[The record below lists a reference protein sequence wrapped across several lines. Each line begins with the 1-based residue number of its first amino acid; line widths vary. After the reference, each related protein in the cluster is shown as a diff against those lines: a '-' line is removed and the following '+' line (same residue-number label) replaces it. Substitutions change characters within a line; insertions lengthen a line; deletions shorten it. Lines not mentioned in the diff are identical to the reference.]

1 MQKSLT
7 RRIKRGKARFKTIF
21 WNLMTGRPTL
31 IQQQRLSTR
40 GKWINVGNPIQL
52 N

>member
-7 RRIKRGKARFKTIF
+7 RRIKRGKARFKEIL
-21 WNLMTGRPTL
+21 WNSMTGRATI
-31 IQQQRLSTR
+31 IQQQRRSTR